1 MWSVAARPTGGE
13 TINLVKQVD
22 PFTGNDRYGDVWGE
36 GNFAYIGSFQGS
48 GVGIIDI
55 SNPATAFLAA
65 HYNPASGGQF
75 KDVKVQGNIGYFA
88 SDNGG
93 GVHIVNLANP
103 ATPSLISQVTSS
115 NGGYNNI
122 HNIFVADGFLYEAD
136 SQTNVV
142 KVIDVRTPASPSF
155 VRDITTTTNASSFI
169 HDITVL
175 NNRLYTSGFD
185 GKTDIYDVTSID
197 TTAPTLLGTVD
208 TSVTNGTNNHSNWV
222 SEDGNLLAIARE
234 INDGDVTL
242 WDVSDPNNPVLKS
255 TINQSTLGISAFSP
269 HNPILYKDAVNTFLY
284 VSWYEA
290 GVVILNVDDPVNP
303 VLVGTFDTFP
313 GPVSGGNGN
322 WGVYPFLG
330 AEKILLSDLDGGLF
344 IVDASL
350 VVPEPSTL
358 TLMGLAVGSMFC
370 RRSRQAWGG
379 VRRRVSSLK

>member
-222 SEDGNLLAIARE
+222 SEDGNLLAWKFHLQAR
-234 INDGDVTL
+234 G
-242 WDVSDPNNPVLKS
+242 
-255 TINQSTLGISAFSP
+255 SP
-269 HNPILYKDAVNTFLY
+269 FFYHYSIY
-284 VSWYEA
+284 VGAYMNLTSHS
-290 GVVILNVDDPVNP
+290 LN
-303 VLVGTFDTFP
+303 
-313 GPVSGGNGN
+313 
-322 WGVYPFLG
+322 
-330 AEKILLSDLDGGLF
+330 
-344 IVDASL
+344 SL
-350 VVPEPSTL
+350 T
-358 TLMGLAVGSMFC
+358 
-370 RRSRQAWGG
+370 
-379 VRRRVSSLK
+379 